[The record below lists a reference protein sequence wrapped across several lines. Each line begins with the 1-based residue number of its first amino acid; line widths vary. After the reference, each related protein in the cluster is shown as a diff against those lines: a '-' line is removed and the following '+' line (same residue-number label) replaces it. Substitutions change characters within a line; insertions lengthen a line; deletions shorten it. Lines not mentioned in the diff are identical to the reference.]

1 MDQASSQLNSSAD
14 IELGSYVMNL
24 LDLEQALPRLV
35 RGKTSTQRLIDG
47 YQKTLTKKATRDGQ
61 WIKFADYLRVG
72 ITKNKKITVY
82 IDGPDEVENE
92 ANMLEYG
99 TPDSVANPLMR
110 VSEEEFNA
118 DFDAKRMLRL

>member
-92 ANMLEYG
+92 ANLLEYG